1 MEHKYRRFCL
11 IISTTLLMLLMLAAP
26 AAADEA
32 VELAPGF
39 LLGRWLSDPIIVTVL
54 LIIAITGIAVEL
66 LTAGSFGVFG
76 AAGVLALLLYFSGS
90 YFSGS
95 LSLLALSLLALGVL
109 LMAAELFVFPGF
121 GVSGVLGIGSFI
133 AALIIASPSPAFA
146 VWSVIAACAFS
157 LLLLWLLLRNR
168 QTRGFVGKLVLFHRQ
183 EADGGYNS
191 AAAELQSLLGQSGV
205 ALTTLRPSGTAE
217 IGGQRVDVVSEDAY
231 IASGAPIRVIK
242 VEGFRVVVAADVP
255 AQE

>member
-11 IISTTLLMLLMLAAP
+11 IISTALLMLLLLP
-26 AAADEA
+26 ALPASADGV
-32 VELAPGF
+32 VEIAPGF
-39 LLGRWLSDPIIVTVL
+39 MLGRWLRDPVIVTVL
-54 LIIAITGIAVEL
+54 LIIAITGISVEL

-95 LSLLALSLLALGVL
+95 LSLVALALLAAGVL
-109 LMAAELFVFPGF
+109 LVAAELFVFPGF
-121 GVSGVLGIGSFI
+121 GVSGVLGIVAFI
-133 AALIIASPSPAFA
+133 AALIVASPSPAFA

-168 QTRGFVGKLVLFHRQ
+168 QTRGVVGKLVLFHRQ

-191 AAAELQSLLGQSGV
+191 AAAELQSLLGKSGM

-217 IGGQRVDVVSEDAY
+217 IDGQRVDVVSEDAY

-242 VEGFRVVVAADVP
+242 VEGFRVVVAADVQP
-255 AQE
+255 